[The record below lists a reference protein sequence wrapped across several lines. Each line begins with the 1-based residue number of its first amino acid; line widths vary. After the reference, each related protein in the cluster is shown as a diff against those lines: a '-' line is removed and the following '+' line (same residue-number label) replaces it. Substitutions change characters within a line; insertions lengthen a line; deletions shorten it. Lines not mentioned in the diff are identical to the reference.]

1 MKNIVLLIILLLMA
15 VGMNAQEPLKRVYGV
30 VMRESG
36 EPVANVMVSVEGKNK
51 FAMTNNEGI
60 FTFSKLTTADS
71 LLVIVPGM
79 GMTRVGCHGGK
90 IEVVVGMEEE
100 SAFNKLLEEDR
111 KKALNNHR
119 IEGYVNIEETQE
131 PLPYATVLLSDLED
145 KEIGHTA
152 TDSTGHFNTVVYGTG
167 SYTLK
172 ISAVGYTD
180 NYKAVR
186 IAEGD
191 SVASVGNILMIEGVQ
206 LGEVEVKDRRA
217 EKGRRVYSNI
227 LTRSDIESSGA
238 KDILSALK
246 GHIAGMV
253 IRKKNAGVPGGAI
266 VHVTIRGPSSINLS
280 TEPLIIVDGIRMY
293 PFPDETPLGT
303 VNNNIPID
311 LVESIE
317 VNKTGE
323 GYGAEGANGV
333 IIIKTRR
340 GK

>member
-1 MKNIVLLIILLLMA
+1 MKNIVLLSLFLLMA

-90 IEVVVGMEEE
+90 IEVVVGKEEE
-100 SAFNKLLEEDR
+100 TTSNKLLEEDR
-111 KKALNNHR
+111 EKALNNHR
-119 IEGYVNIEETQE
+119 IQGYVNIGETQE

-145 KEIGHTA
+145 KVVGHTA
-152 TDSTGHFNTVVYGTG
+152 TDSAGHFNTVVYGTG
-167 SYTLK
+167 NYTLK
-172 ISAVGYTD
+172 VSAVGYTD

-227 LTRSDIESSGA
+227 LTRSDIESNGA
-238 KDILSALK
+238 RDVLSALR
-246 GHIAGMV
+246 GHIAGV
-253 IRKKNAGVPGGAI
+253 VVRKKNAGVPGGGS
-266 VHVTIRGPSSINLS
+266 VHVTIRGPNSIHLS
-280 TEPLIIVDGIRMY
+280 TEPLVIVDGVPIY
-293 PFPDETPLGT
+293 GGGGETPLGA
-303 VNNNIPID
+303 VNNAVPID
-311 LVESIE
+311 IVESIE

-323 GYGAEGANGV
+323 GYGVQGANGV